1 MNGKRQRETIAH
13 RAHHKWMKWIF
24 VAKRWKKKEEL
35 KSSQIEKTKDEYICI
50 TVRQSN
56 SKIIYLI
63 QMNWLWCLLL
73 CAQKEKWI
81 FWIKSEK
88 SHWFNE
94 AFLYARSRTYSIFFL
109 FGFYFVVPSSLHSIQ
124 RIFRNSNQFIHHD
137 DYSLFCCVYIFFEF
151 FFLFLFFCLVDERR
165 TFFFF
170 VCFGITLICK
180 ITIFNG
186 NDQN

>member
-1 MNGKRQRETIAH
+1 MDEVNFCSQTME
-13 RAHHKWMKWIF
+13 
-24 VAKRWKKKEEL
+24 KKEEL

-94 AFLYARSRTYSIFFL
+94 AFLYARSRTYSIFFCSVFILSCRLRYTQSSAYFAIQTNL
-109 FGFYFVVPSSLHSIQ
+109 FTTTIILYFAVCIFFSNSSFYF
-124 RIFRNSNQFIHHD
+124 
-137 DYSLFCCVYIFFEF
+137 Y
-151 FFLFLFFCLVDERR
+151 
-165 TFFFF
+165 FF
-170 VCFGITLICK
+170 VW
-180 ITIFNG
+180 
-186 NDQN
+186 